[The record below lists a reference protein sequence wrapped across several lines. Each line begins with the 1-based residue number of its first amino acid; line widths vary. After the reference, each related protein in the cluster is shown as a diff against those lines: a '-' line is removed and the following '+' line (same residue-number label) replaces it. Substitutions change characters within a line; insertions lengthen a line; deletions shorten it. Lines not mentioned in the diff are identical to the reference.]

1 MLMFP
6 DPMHEGVHISDG
18 MIGGI
23 VGGLL
28 FLFVAI
34 ILAVLAIKIF
44 NKRKQR
50 EKAMRYGMRSSLIY
64 SLRVFY
70 ILFLTRLISNL
81 FIKWNLRS
89 NPTVISVCC

>member
-1 MLMFP
+1 MFKIEFRTV

-50 EKAMRYGMRSSLIY
+50 EKAMRYGNVKYFGPKHMD
-64 SLRVFY
+64 
-70 ILFLTRLISNL
+70 SNKKL
-81 FIKWNLRS
+81 VWIIALY
-89 NPTVISVCC
+89 